1 MVMNI
6 KEALRFAE
14 ELFSSFSE
22 EAASEARIAI
32 SHLANTP
39 LSQLAISQK
48 TVDSSLIES
57 IANRRKQGE
66 PLQYIIGKWWFYSG
80 EFFVGEGVL
89 IPRQDTELL
98 VETGLDLIKDI
109 KNPSVI
115 DLCSGSGCIAVS
127 LALERADAQVWALEK
142 YSEAFAFLEKNI
154 IHNKAQNV
162 LAIKGDVLD
171 GTDKKYDLILSNP
184 PYITAQD
191 MKTLQTEVTKEPET
205 ALFGGEDGLFFYRQ
219 ITHIWKSALNKAGK
233 FAFEVGIGQADAV
246 AEIMKN
252 EGFTEI
258 GIKKDLNGVQRVV
271 FGTPLDI

>member
-1 MVMNI
+1 MNI

-14 ELFSSFSE
+14 TLFSSFSD
-22 EAASEARIAI
+22 EAASEARIVV
-32 SHLANTP
+32 SHITNTP
-39 LSQLAISQK
+39 LSQLAISPK
-48 TVDSSLIES
+48 SVDSSQIES

-127 LALERADAQVWALEK
+127 IALERRDAQVTALEK
-142 YSEAFAFLEKNI
+142 YDEAFAFLEKNTV
-154 IHNKAQNV
+154 HNNTQNV

-219 ITHIWKSALNKAGK
+219 ITRIWKSALNKAGK
-233 FAFEVGIGQADAV
+233 LAFEVGIGQAEAV
-246 AEIMKN
+246 ADIMKS
-252 EGFTEI
+252 EGFTDI
-258 GIKKDLNGVQRVV
+258 GINRDFNGVQRVV

>member
-1 MVMNI
+1 MNI

-14 ELFSSFSE
+14 ELFSSFSD
-22 EAASEARIAI
+22 EAASEARIVI
-32 SHLANTP
+32 SHLTNIP
-39 LSQLAISQK
+39 LSQLAISEK
-48 TVDSSLIES
+48 SVDSSHIES

-66 PLQYIIGKWWFYSG
+66 PLQYIIGKWWFYGG

-127 LALERADAQVWALEK
+127 IALERRDAQVSALEK

-154 IHNKAQNV
+154 SHNNTQNV

-171 GTDKKYDLILSNP
+171 SPDKKYDLILSNP

-219 ITHIWKSALNKAGK
+219 ITRVWKSALKSGGCL
-233 FAFEVGIGQADAV
+233 AFEVGIGQADDV
-246 AEIMKN
+246 AEIMKS

-258 GIKKDLNGVQRVV
+258 GIKKDFNGVQRVV

>member
-1 MVMNI
+1 MVISI

-14 ELFSSFSE
+14 ELFSSFSD
-22 EAASEARIAI
+22 EAASEAKIVV
-32 SHLANTP
+32 SHLTNTP
-39 LSQLAISQK
+39 LSQLALSQK
-48 TVDSSLIES
+48 TIDSVDIQS

-66 PLQYIIGKWWFYSG
+66 PLQYIIGKWWFFGG

-109 KNPSVI
+109 KNPTVI

-127 LALERADAQVWALEK
+127 VALERADAKVSALEK
-142 YSEAFAFLEKNI
+142 HSEAFAFLEKNI
-154 IHNKAQNV
+154 HHNKTQNV
-162 LAIKGDVLD
+162 FATLGDVLD
-171 GTDKKYDLILSNP
+171 GANNKYDLILSNP

-205 ALFGGEDGLFFYRQ
+205 ALFGGEDGLFFYRE
-219 ITHIWKSALNKAGK
+219 ITRIWKSALNKNGYM
-233 FAFEVGIGQADAV
+233 AFEVGIGQANAV
-246 AEIMKN
+246 ADIMKS
-252 EGFTEI
+252 EGFTNI
-258 GIKKDLNGVQRVV
+258 GIKKDYNGVQRVV